1 MELWYDIVILK
12 FIGARLAVI
21 IQMRKILIAIFI
33 RFSREVRA
41 NLVPSTLDVFATMV
55 GGGIKL

>member
-1 MELWYDIVILK
+1 
-12 FIGARLAVI
+12 
-21 IQMRKILIAIFI
+21 MRKILIAIFI

-55 GGGIKL
+55 GVVLNLKKKIRYAGQI